1 MRPAALLPV
10 RHAAMAGR
18 GPRRP
23 GHRIP
28 SGARPGGAGLP
39 PKGGG
44 SAVADADAPEAP
56 LTGRGSR
63 YAWHETAANADA
75 SVRNNPESSV
85 R

>member
-10 RHAAMAGR
+10 SHAAMAGR

-39 PKGGG
+39 TKWGG
-44 SAVADADAPEAP
+44 SAVADADAPEPPGAG
-56 LTGRGSR
+56 TVIHANVTR
-63 YAWHETAANADA
+63 HET
-75 SVRNNPESSV
+75 RQP
-85 R
+85 

>member
-10 RHAAMAGR
+10 SHAAMAGR

-28 SGARPGGAGLP
+28 GGARPGGAGRP
-39 PKGGG
+39 TKWGG
-44 SAVADADAPEAP
+44 SAVADADAPESP
-56 LTGRGSR
+56 LTGRHSR
-63 YAWHETAANADA
+63 SAWHETAANADA